1 MALVGTALRL
11 AVKNAPKIIAAIG
24 ALSVFLK
31 NHPDISTR
39 ARETLEGIPK
49 RLTTVLQRHGD
60 AAKIR
65 GILSIIR
72 DVAGEL
78 DSDSAAGPRI
88 DAVEW
93 TARADGIERRVRLA
107 EAQPRAEQKRTLAG
121 LLSEAEVL
129 LAEFIQAT
137 SETKPSSAPK
147 PPDAELPAS

>member
-78 DSDSAAGPRI
+78 DAPAASGPGS
-88 DAVEW
+88 
-93 TARADGIERRVRLA
+93 T
-107 EAQPRAEQKRTLAG
+107 
-121 LLSEAEVL
+121 
-129 LAEFIQAT
+129 
-137 SETKPSSAPK
+137 
-147 PPDAELPAS
+147 PASG

>member
-11 AVKNAPKIIAAIG
+11 AVKNAPRIIAAVG

-31 NHPDISTR
+31 NHPEIPAR

-49 RLTTVLQRHGD
+49 RITTVLQRHGD

-65 GILSIIR
+65 GILGIIR

-78 DSDSAAGPRI
+78 STDGTSEPHI
-88 DAVEW
+88 DAAAW
-93 TARADGIERRVRLA
+93 TARADSIERRVRLA

-137 SETKPSSAPK
+137 SETKPSSTPGAP
-147 PPDAELPAS
+147 DGELPAS